1 MDYLKQILIPTMV
14 QRSNVMV
21 KVMEEVLIKLSLMK
35 LVQILLILSK
45 EIDNVKSTDNVVINT
60 ANSVKHKDNP
70 VTNR

>member
-1 MDYLKQILIPTMV
+1 
-14 QRSNVMV
+14 MV

-60 ANSVKHKDNP
+60 ANSVKQKDNP

>member
-1 MDYLKQILIPTMV
+1 
-14 QRSNVMV
+14 MV
-21 KVMEEVLIKLSLMK
+21 KVMEEVLIKLPLMK